1 VTAFAVAR
9 RPSRV
14 EAAEIAVR
22 RLALGMLLLLGLSSV
37 GLAAWSLAAGGIGR
51 DTRIDTYAALTTRGI
66 GGHTTLQQAY
76 AEVDRSHE
84 FYGVFIEQAA
94 DAVHSL
100 TTGST
105 AMLGPDDPKTYLYQ
119 GAVVLALAVAAVTAL
134 AVVLALA
141 LRSWLAGAFA
151 WSLTLATPL
160 WLGMEHVDF
169 KDVPVAAGLTLAT
182 SGLTFAFLLSRPWR
196 ATLVGAACAG
206 IGGAVAVATRPASI
220 VLLAVLVTA
229 TLSTAVVVRRHD
241 LRSVM
246 PVVLAAV
253 AAPASGLALTWA
265 TDPIARL
272 GMVQWLNDSIAFAH
286 NIGEGSST
294 IRAAGEDLDPT
305 HLPWW
310 YVPSYLGVQLPSLTL
325 AAVVGGAGV
334 VAARVRRLP
343 IIPLVPVVTQAIG
356 LPVLIVTSG
365 AELYDGIRHVLFLLP
380 ALLALPALALAL
392 LDRGRLRAAV
402 PLAAAVI
409 VAASLVSA
417 IQWAPYAYA
426 YLNPIGGLGN
436 GRAWDLDYWGVTAK
450 EGVERLRRLG
460 LSPIYVK
467 PSQQPGVPWGA
478 YNTAADP
485 TRGAG
490 LYVFLRWQ
498 SASDF
503 GCKVIFTIDR
513 GGHVLGEGALC
524 LR

>member
-1 VTAFAVAR
+1 MTAFADAR

-22 RLALGMLLLLGLSSV
+22 RLALVMLLLLGLSSV

-76 AEVDRSHE
+76 AEVDQSHG

-100 TTGST
+100 TGST

-134 AVVLALA
+134 ALALALA

-229 TLSTAVVVRRHD
+229 TLSTAVVVRRPD

-272 GMVQWLNDSIAFAH
+272 GMVQWLYDSIAFAH
-286 NIGEGSST
+286 NIGEGTRRSAR
-294 IRAAGEDLDPT
+294 RARTWTPRIC
-305 HLPWW
+305 P
-310 YVPSYLGVQLPSLTL
+310 
-325 AAVVGGAGV
+325 GGMC
-334 VAARVRRLP
+334 RV
-343 IIPLVPVVTQAIG
+343 TWG
-356 LPVLIVTSG
+356 CSC
-365 AELYDGIRHVLFLLP
+365 RH
-380 ALLALPALALAL
+380 
-392 LDRGRLRAAV
+392 
-402 PLAAAVI
+402 
-409 VAASLVSA
+409 
-417 IQWAPYAYA
+417 
-426 YLNPIGGLGN
+426 
-436 GRAWDLDYWGVTAK
+436 
-450 EGVERLRRLG
+450 
-460 LSPIYVK
+460 
-467 PSQQPGVPWGA
+467 
-478 YNTAADP
+478 
-485 TRGAG
+485 
-490 LYVFLRWQ
+490 
-498 SASDF
+498 
-503 GCKVIFTIDR
+503 
-513 GGHVLGEGALC
+513 
-524 LR
+524 